1 MIPVVVVVV
10 VDVVVVAENETMKF
24 EYMNADAF
32 GVNIQYE

>member
-1 MIPVVVVVV
+1 MIPVVVEVV

-24 EYMNADAF
+24 KYMNADAC